1 MFYHG
6 NQTFIG
12 LIKIIPVSFCFV
24 NTSDGGR
31 ATEHVI
37 RHLTPA
43 KNSRT
48 TKYTRDGEERTTD
61 LNTQHRTQGLP
72 NTPEM
77 ERREPQT

>member
-31 ATEHVI
+31 ATEQRI
-37 RHLTPA
+37 
-43 KNSRT
+43 
-48 TKYTRDGEERTTD
+48 E
-61 LNTQHRTQGLP
+61 GLP

-77 ERREPQT
+77 DRREPQT